1 MDRKCTLGC
10 CFNLGSTMMSWFS
23 RRNTYVSLS
32 TTESEYI
39 ISSVSSFI
47 VVWLQRLLARLF
59 DKEIETT
66 LIHYE
71 NQRCVNIS
79 KNLVFHDKL
88 KHIEIKYH
96 FI

>member
-1 MDRKCTLGC
+1 
-10 CFNLGSTMMSWFS
+10 MMSWFS